1 MFSEGGRFDL
11 LLCRRCNAVFR
22 GGGGFYGF
30 ISCDAE
36 DADVTS
42 CSEGLVLSS
51 LWEVLVSES
60 SVVVSESYFLV
71 S

>member
-1 MFSEGGRFDL
+1 
-11 LLCRRCNAVFR
+11 VFR

-60 SVVVSESYFLV
+60 NVVVSESYFLV